1 MNQIV
6 DPIAL
11 GTYGTCRALESF
23 GKKRPSSE
31 GGSFENR
38 LGSQFWDPEKHT
50 TVCFWQGELYQ
61 NAKPIF

>member
-1 MNQIV
+1 MDPNQIFQVFDCLSLQVPVLCFIYKMAMNQIV

-31 GGSFENR
+31 GGSLEN
-38 LGSQFWDPEKHT
+38 
-50 TVCFWQGELYQ
+50 
-61 NAKPIF
+61 